1 MKYKA
6 VVFDLDGTLVDAREW
21 HFLALNE
28 ALEIFGYSISRE
40 DHVSKFDGLPTRDKL
55 ITLTEESGL
64 PVHLH
69 PLISRIKQERTLRW
83 IKKSCFPIVEQQ
95 LLFSFLKR
103 FGLQLGVATNSIRQ
117 SAELMLQNS
126 DVIDWLDL
134 LITNEDVNK
143 AKPDPEIYLRSSEM
157 LGAHPSE
164 VIVVEDNQYG
174 IESAERAG
182 CKVLSV
188 SEVEQV
194 RIGLFD
200 KILGEVPQIAK

>member
-28 ALEIFGYSISRE
+28 ALEIFGYSISKEEHLSR
-40 DHVSKFDGLPTRDKL
+40 FDGLPTRDKL
-55 ITLTEESGL
+55 ITLTEERGL
-64 PVHLH
+64 PSHLH
-69 PLISRIKQERTLRW
+69 PLISKIKQERTLRW
-83 IKKSCFPIVEQQ
+83 IRKSCFPIVEQQ
-95 LLFSFLKR
+95 LLFSFLQS

-117 SAELMLQNS
+117 SAELMLQSSN
-126 DVIDWLDL
+126 VFEWLDL
-134 LITNEDVNK
+134 LVTNEDVDK
-143 AKPDPEIYLRSSEM
+143 AKPDPEIYLKSSQM

-194 RIGLFD
+194 RIGLFE
-200 KILGEVPQIAK
+200 KILGGVAPIAK